1 MFSHLLQDRQLDGFY
16 SLEEDCLAN
25 KADCAAVCRQLQQ
38 PVGSAEDKLRLAL
51 VWLLTCESGE
61 GLRAA
66 RCCRCLGPT
75 CCDWQLAGWRSVS
88 ACSSSPAPCAQ
99 QL

>member
-38 PVGSAEDKLRLAL
+38 PVGTPADKLRLAL

-61 GLRAA
+61 RDEQGIN
-66 RCCRCLGPT
+66 
-75 CCDWQLAGWRSVS
+75 
-88 ACSSSPAPCAQ
+88 
-99 QL
+99 

>member
-1 MFSHLLQDRQLDGFY
+1 MQDRQLDGFY
-16 SLEEDCLAN
+16 ALEEDCLAN

-61 GLRAA
+61 RDEQGIN
-66 RCCRCLGPT
+66 
-75 CCDWQLAGWRSVS
+75 
-88 ACSSSPAPCAQ
+88 
-99 QL
+99 